1 MTQHCDGCS
10 VELNSHNTK
19 GGWRE
24 KNPKTKRCGKCYL
37 EWRREVRRMRNER

>member
-1 MTQHCDGCS
+1 MSHICEDCF

-24 KNPKTKRCGKCYL
+24 KKPKTRRCGKCYL

>member
-1 MTQHCDGCS
+1 MSHICEDCF
-10 VELNSHNTK
+10 VELNSLNTK

-24 KNPKTKRCGKCYL
+24 KKPKTRRCGKCYL